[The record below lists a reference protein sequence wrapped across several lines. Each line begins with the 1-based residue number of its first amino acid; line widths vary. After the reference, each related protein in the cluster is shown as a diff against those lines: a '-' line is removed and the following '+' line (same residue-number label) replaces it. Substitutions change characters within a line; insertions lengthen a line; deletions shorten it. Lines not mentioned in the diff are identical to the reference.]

1 MSQSRPGRRA
11 RRAAAYGER
20 PPGLLAWW
28 HSRRYRRIVA
38 RGGHLAAETRPE
50 PAPFR
55 PTPVDEAAATR
66 WVIDQAATLVPA
78 AVDEALGYVL
88 DNAINAKTDQWIA
101 QVNSEFAQHL
111 AGLKFDMNH
120 ADGTVAQEMSLQSP
134 DTHRVIETETAR
146 NVAATRLRGEHE
158 KPGWTEPG
166 HADPT
171 LLAGRPRSGHIY
183 LLALLIAAAADITAF
198 YQVVL
203 LVQGDLNEALV
214 IVLVI
219 GFTGVALI
227 LAHFAGTMLRDR
239 RAGAKW
245 IQNYKIIIVI
255 SVWGLLGLLAFLVRL
270 RSGSGSG
277 GGYQLPG
284 GSSSSA
290 SVSVSNPQGTLA
302 GAAIFAGL
310 YVATGAVAMIGSYLS
325 HNPLR
330 PAFARAVREHR
341 AAAER
346 HAISAR
352 RLRLAEAEREFFA
365 DQITAAK
372 RVRDEAEQAR
382 HALAAELKQQARLEL
397 AKRMRNASATDA
409 FLEDDARPYTYRP
422 FPN

>member
-1 MSQSRPGRRA
+1 M
-11 RRAAAYGER
+11 
-20 PPGLLAWW
+20 
-28 HSRRYRRIVA
+28 
-38 RGGHLAAETRPE
+38 
-50 PAPFR
+50 
-55 PTPVDEAAATR
+55 
-66 WVIDQAATLVPA
+66 PA
-78 AVDEALGYVL
+78 AVDEALGHVL
-88 DNAINAKTDQWIA
+88 DNMINARTDQWIA
-101 QVNSEFAQHL
+101 QVNSEYAQHL

-120 ADGTVAQEMSLQSP
+120 ADSTVAQERSLQSP

-171 LLAGRPRSGHIY
+171 LLAGRPRGGY
-183 LLALLIAAAADITAF
+183 LYLFALVIAAAADITAF

-203 LVQGDLNEALV
+203 LVQGDLTQALV

-219 GFTGVALI
+219 GFTGVSLI
-227 LAHFAGTMLRDR
+227 LAHFTGTMLRDR

-245 IQNYKIIIVI
+245 IQSYKIITTI

-284 GSSSSA
+284 GSSST

-310 YVATGAVAMIGSYLS
+310 YVATGVVAMIGSYLS

-330 PAFARAVREHR
+330 PAFVRAVREHR

-346 HAISAR
+346 HAISVR

-365 DQITAAK
+365 DHIQAAG
-372 RVRDEAEQAR
+372 RVRDEAEKVR

-397 AKRMRNASATDA
+397 AKRMQNASATDA